1 MAKRSDGAKMDSLE
15 ILTKLKQSVHN
26 ARYCNMTPEYRE
38 LALETELERIDH
50 LVDKLLEERL
60 K

>member
-1 MAKRSDGAKMDSLE
+1 MDNLE

-26 ARYCNMTPEYRE
+26 ARYCNMTPEYKE
-38 LALETELERIDH
+38 LALEAELERIDH